1 MQWNF
6 CGIKGEVVP
15 TMGMCALDCVCSEHL
30 WFLLGEKSAFI
41 QNKQEYQLELLTVCY
56 LSKLISQYVLA
67 KISDT
72 NNMQFKKL
80 K

>member
-1 MQWNF
+1 
-6 CGIKGEVVP
+6 
-15 TMGMCALDCVCSEHL
+15 MGMCALDCVCSEHL
-30 WFLLGEKSAFI
+30 CCFAGKKKSAFI

-72 NNMQFKKL
+72 NNMQIKKL